1 MGLIILPG
9 NMELVVSSFGG
20 VGTSFLLS
28 YLTQYKKTNS
38 PIDAD
43 GFKHS
48 PVPPVSINGNT
59 KFVYVYG
66 NPQQSAISLFRRNF
80 QYYQSIKLQRWG
92 KKTISPIPQE
102 MTLQE
107 YASQGIDKFRFR
119 NHFYNWY
126 DKYLAACP
134 TMFIQY
140 ETIFDNVEPLLDF
153 LDLPNSCIDSF
164 PKKKKRASTF
174 EEIPV
179 ETLKQLDH
187 IYGDFSDELA
197 KLDDVEIRKRA
208 KHRIFAM
215 TYLKSPYL
223 KAFAFDL
230 IALLKNHTPNIYTM
244 LRKIKQLTNRST

>member
-1 MGLIILPG
+1 
-9 NMELVVSSFGG
+9 MESVIASFGG

-28 YLTQYKKTNS
+28 YLAQYKKTNS

-43 GFKHS
+43 GFKHL
-48 PVPPVSINGNT
+48 PVPPVSFNGKT

-66 NPQQSAISLFRRNF
+66 NPQQAAISLFRRNF
-80 QYYQSIKLQRWG
+80 HYPQSLKLQRWG
-92 KKTISPIPQE
+92 KETISPIPQE
-102 MTLQE
+102 MTLRE
-107 YASQGIDKFRFR
+107 YASQGIDKFCFR

-134 TMFIQY
+134 TMFIRY

-164 PKKKKRASTF
+164 PKKKKRASTL

-179 ETLKQLDH
+179 ETLKHLDH

-208 KHRIFAM
+208 NHRIFSM
-215 TYLKSPYL
+215 TYLKSPYR
-223 KAFAFDL
+223 KAFSIEL
-230 IALLKNHTPNIYTM
+230 KLLLKNHTSKIYTM